1 MSFDFLPNYV
11 EIMALTNQG
20 VLLCHAYHGLCYY
33 MGNPTTKQWQKILN
47 LKTRYD
53 IIKLSMMVE
62 RSKPLCYKIMR
73 FLKPSSARMIKNS
86 ICTIALELSCLTQR
100 LGGESCWMR

>member
-1 MSFDFLPNYV
+1 MSFDFLPDHV
-11 EIMALTNQG
+11 EIVALTNQG

-62 RSKPLCYKIMR
+62 RSKPLRYKIMR
-73 FLKPSSARMIKNS
+73 FSKPKFRPHDKEFYMYHCIRV
-86 ICTIALELSCLTQR
+86 ELFDSKTWR
-100 LGGESCWMR
+100 